1 MTSAANMRIRIA
13 FYAVLLAIA
22 AGCGGPTPEAQTE
35 APVSADSGLKAK
47 SAPIP
52 GRTSSRSE
60 GAE

>member
-1 MTSAANMRIRIA
+1 MRIRIA